1 MRKPCPFC
9 QNPNAPEGETGETG
23 EACCFCD
30 YEGSVSIGK
39 FGMFSDIE
47 QYNKV
52 YFAANHKDR
61 MDELH
66 GRNDKKVKNL
76 DYDRRHY

>member
-9 QNPNAPEGETGETG
+9 QNPNAPEGETG